1 MNVNA
6 HAIVKSSNHS
16 LDFFQYMLLKM
27 FTDYGAACNGD
38 LWCLSKWPYTI
49 NTLFTIRRD
58 IELYLISNLLWYFQ
72 S

>member
-1 MNVNA
+1 MNVKA

-38 LWCLSKWPYTI
+38 L
-49 NTLFTIRRD
+49 
-58 IELYLISNLLWYFQ
+58 
-72 S
+72 